1 MMSRKEKNDLA
12 QKDSLNKKQQAN
24 LRSLIEKKNI
34 DIHNSRTEKTR
45 LTDIIENKSGYS
57 YGVRTIL
64 GAKNSLSG
72 ICGTLGDLI
81 ETEETYE
88 TALATALG
96 GAVQF
101 IVTRTNDQAK
111 EAIYFLR
118 KNKAGRATFLPIDTM
133 KP

>member
-1 MMSRKEKNDLA
+1 MMSRKKRMIWHR
-12 QKDSLNKKQQAN
+12 KIHLNKKQQAN

-81 ETEETYE
+81 ETEET
-88 TALATALG
+88 
-96 GAVQF
+96 
-101 IVTRTNDQAK
+101 I
-111 EAIYFLR
+111 
-118 KNKAGRATFLPIDTM
+118 
-133 KP
+133 